1 MQSILYCGGKKL
13 RQSCGKHIGGSYR
26 FESSSPSLLN
36 SLSEHCRELKTKRN
50 RGREWIYSKKRE
62 KAQRYKEKNYIAIHK
77 KMVSRE
83 HKSAALHEKL
93 QLLRSI
99 TNSHALN
106 KTSIIVDASKYI
118 EELKQKVE
126 RLNQDISA
134 AQTSNHQNPLPM
146 QVTVETLEKGFLI
159 NVFSEKSCPGL
170 LVSVLEAFEELGL
183 NVHEARVSCTENF
196 RLQAVGGE
204 NEEQSESVDAQV
216 VKQAVLQA
224 IKNCSE
230 STDQQE

>member
-1 MQSILYCGGKKL
+1 
-13 RQSCGKHIGGSYR
+13 
-26 FESSSPSLLN
+26 
-36 SLSEHCRELKTKRN
+36 
-50 RGREWIYSKKRE
+50 
-62 KAQRYKEKNYIAIHK
+62 
-77 KMVSRE
+77 MVSRE
-83 HKSAALHEKL
+83 HKRAALHEKL

-126 RLNQDISA
+126 RLNEDIAA
-134 AQTSNHQNPLPM
+134 AQTSNHQNPLPV
-146 QVTVETLEKGFLI
+146 VTVETLEKGFLI
-159 NVFSEKSCPGL
+159 NVFSDKSCPGL
-170 LVSVLEAFEELGL
+170 LVSILEAFEELGL
-183 NVHEARVSCTENF
+183 NVLEARVSCTDSF

-204 NEEQSESVDAQV
+204 NEEQSETVDAQV

-224 IKNCSE
+224 IKNWSE